1 MGMFMKRQISIY
13 IISLTLLLFATA
25 SSTQVSAQSS
35 CICQPVGGDYTVGQ
49 WTDGEGNSCNRNYG
63 ICALNCIISELETA
77 KCIERCMNTNVSCN
91 PMTET
96 TLDVGFKVPTFTVL
110 MSNLIKLLFFFA
122 GLMAMF
128 QLLMGGFL
136 WVLSGGDDKK
146 IAEAQKRITSAVI
159 GLIVMISSLS
169 LVIFLEQVIFGGRF
183 CLGISCPINVQFLQL
198 IR

>member
-1 MGMFMKRQISIY
+1 MKRQITIY
-13 IISLTLLLFATA
+13 TLSLIFLLFVATHFNP
-25 SSTQVSAQSS
+25 VSAQSS
-35 CICQPVGGDYTVGQ
+35 CTCRPVGNDYKVGT
-49 WTDGEGNSCNRNYG
+49 WTDGAGNACNKSYG
-63 ICALNCIISELETA
+63 VCALNCIISELETG
-77 KCIERCMNTNVSCN
+77 KCIERCIDPNLSCN

-110 MSNLIKLLFFFA
+110 MSNLIKLLFFLA
-122 GLMAMF
+122 GIMAIF

-146 IAEAQKRITSAVI
+146 IGEAQKRITSAII

-169 LVIFLEQVIFGGRF
+169 IVIFLEQVIFGGRF